1 MFNLAAGNRPSSS
14 TNISCNPESIDK
26 RHESRESEVMKRVTT
41 RIFQITRR
49 VSSAV
54 LLPKLSLVNTRPRRT
69 SAMDFTS
76 VVSESVAH
84 SKLQRLVRQ
93 LHVHAEIRFRSRNRS
108 RQNEADVQENQ
119 QGIRGVI
126 SSSYSNRLNCIRQSA
141 RVQDLWSTQHPRA
154 LKIVDEADMQRKSR
168 EEKKV
173 KISENVT

>member
-1 MFNLAAGNRPSSS
+1 
-14 TNISCNPESIDK
+14 
-26 RHESRESEVMKRVTT
+26 
-41 RIFQITRR
+41 
-49 VSSAV
+49 
-54 LLPKLSLVNTRPRRT
+54 
-69 SAMDFTS
+69 MDFTS
-76 VVSESVAH
+76 AVSESVAH

-108 RQNEADVQENQ
+108 MQNEADVQENQ

-154 LKIVDEADMQRKSR
+154 LKIVDEADMQRKTR